1 MKLIYLHNV
10 YIVREE
16 VYRLENYNVNIF
28 VHNLLTHKK
37 KNPVSDAV
45 YVTI

>member
-16 VYRLENYNVNIF
+16 VYGLKNYNVNKLF
-28 VHNLLTHKK
+28 
-37 KNPVSDAV
+37 SF
-45 YVTI
+45 TIC